1 MRKFLLILLLAWLPA
16 QSVWAAVSVYCQH
29 EQTRSTRSAHV
40 GHHEHE
46 HGSSTAAPAVTP
58 APNAPAG
65 SADAP
70 AGAGHPDC
78 SVCHGAA
85 GVVSALRADTVLDSP
100 AHIAAPSR
108 PALPA
113 PPSVRPERPN
123 WQPA

>member
-40 GHHEHE
+40 GHHEHAHE
-46 HGSSTAAPAVTP
+46 STAAPAGTS
-58 APNAPAG
+58 AP
-65 SADAP
+65 DAP

>member
-29 EQTRSTRSAHV
+29 EELQSARSAHV

-46 HGSSTAAPAVTP
+46 HESSAAPAGTS
-58 APNAPAG
+58 APDAPAG

-78 SVCHGAA
+78 SVCHGTA
-85 GVVSALRADTVLDSP
+85 GVVSASRANAVRNSP
-100 AHIAAPSR
+100 AHIAAPAR
-108 PALPA
+108 PALPG

>member
-29 EQTRSTRSAHV
+29 EEAQSTRTTHV

-46 HGSSTAAPAVTP
+46 HENTAAATGTP
-58 APNAPAG
+58 APDAPAG
-65 SADAP
+65 SADAL
-70 AGAGHPDC
+70 ASAGHPDC
-78 SVCHGAA
+78 SVCHGTA
-85 GVVSALRADTVLDSP
+85 GVVSALRADSLRNSP

-108 PALPA
+108 PARPA
-113 PPSVRPERPN
+113 PPAARPERPN

>member
-29 EQTRSTRSAHV
+29 EEGRSTRSAHV

-46 HGSSTAAPAVTP
+46 HESSTAPDGTSAP
-58 APNAPAG
+58 
-65 SADAP
+65 DAP
-70 AGAGHPDC
+70 TAAGHPDC

-85 GVVSALRADTVLDSP
+85 GVVCKSRADNLLSSP
-100 AHIAAPSR
+100 AQIAARSR

-113 PPSVRPERPN
+113 PPLVRPERPN